1 MKLSKP
7 IFVALAVAVLIGGA
21 YVVYARM
28 TRSVALP
35 EGLIQAN
42 GRIEGDTISVA
53 SKLPGRIAELK
64 VREGDSVT
72 AGQVLVVLDSAQV
85 DAKVNQAR
93 AVVQALEAQIRAGQ
107 TGLSALG
114 KQVPLVNASADTAV
128 AQADAMLRKAHA
140 ASEQA
145 ERDAGRL
152 EELASRGS
160 VPKQRA
166 ELGRLAAV
174 AADAD
179 VAAAT
184 QALAR
189 SRQLAL
195 EARLGGDKLRAKS
208 DELAALTAQLAQA
221 QAGVAEAEAVRA
233 DLTVKAPSA
242 GVVVTRVRNT
252 GEIIGAGS
260 PILELLDL
268 DRLYLKVYVPE
279 IALGKVKLN
288 LPAQIHVDGVSG
300 QAFPATV
307 KYIASR
313 AEFTPKEV
321 QTVDERVKLTYAV
334 QLYLDSNP
342 GHSLSAGMPAD
353 AVIRWKEAV
362 PWQAPVW

>member
-1 MKLSKP
+1 MKLTKP
-7 IFVALAVAVLIGGA
+7 IFLAVAAAVLAVGA
-21 YVVYARM
+21 YVAYARM
-28 TRSVALP
+28 TRSTALP

-42 GRIEGDTISVA
+42 GRIEGDLISVA

-64 VREGDSVT
+64 VREGDAVI
-72 AGQVLVVLDSAQV
+72 AGQVLVLLDSAQV
-85 DAKVNQAR
+85 DARVNQAS
-93 AVVQALEAQIRAGQ
+93 AVVQAMEAQVRAAQ

-128 AQADAMLRKAHA
+128 AQADAMLRKARA
-140 ASEQA
+140 ASEQS

-152 EELASRGS
+152 EALATRGS

-221 QAGVAEAEAVRA
+221 RAGVAEAEAVRA
-233 DLTVKAPSA
+233 DLTVKAPAA
-242 GVVVTRVRNT
+242 GIVVTRVRNT

-279 IALGKVKLN
+279 VALGKVKLG
-288 LPAQIHVDGVSG
+288 LPAQIFVDGVPG
-300 QAFPATV
+300 QAFPAKV
-307 KYIASR
+307 KYISSR

-334 QLYLDSNP
+334 QLYLDANP
-342 GHSLSAGMPAD
+342 EHRLSAGMPAD
-353 AVIRWKEAV
+353 AVIRWKEEV